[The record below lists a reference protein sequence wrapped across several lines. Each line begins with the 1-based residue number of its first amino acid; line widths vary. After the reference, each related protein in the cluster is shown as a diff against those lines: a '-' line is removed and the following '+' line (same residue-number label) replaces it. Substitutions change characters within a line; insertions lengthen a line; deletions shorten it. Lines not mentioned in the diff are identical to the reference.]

1 MTAGEDACQASGRES
16 QCLPDAISSSA
27 PSTVRSLS
35 LRHVD
40 RVIGNARMRVRSG
53 AREQR
58 TEGADGRR
66 RAEQVSTL
74 RTSERKYM

>member
-1 MTAGEDACQASGRES
+1 MPSKRPRVAMLARCNLK
-16 QCLPDAISSSA
+16 QCAIDR
-27 PSTVRSLS
+27 RSLS

-40 RVIGNARMRVRSG
+40 RVIGNARMRVGSG

-74 RTSERKYM
+74 RTSERKCM